1 MARKDVKY
9 IEFDTPNA
17 PKLMVDADASIEQIR
32 DILKSGSFEEYMMG
46 QGFAYKY
53 GLQPVNTRLPEN
65 LDDNAFVSSAKST
78 IKNLQ
83 GIGTNLLAAIYD
95 VFGNEEA
102 QQNALKIYEQYKL
115 DQAAYMFRQQDD
127 GSILP
132 RPRTIEDVLDDP
144 NQLRAFSKYLGATV
158 SQGAVS
164 SVPIALATIA
174 GSLVGGPI
182 GGSAMLLASSYLFGI
197 GDIYGAQ
204 YDAAGDGE
212 DPNAAI
218 AFSLGIPYALA
229 ERVFGASSVFINKS
243 IGKKTFEESLKKN
256 ASQQIKQKVKK
267 VGLGTYPKNLA
278 KEMASVGAREA
289 VAETIQETLNITGG
303 EFLEVG
309 KSFEETYLN
318 ADFAKQIG
326 EAAAAGFFGGFGFG
340 IVRPTAKQFKSFIKK
355 GQYNQRDIIGT
366 VTNYDDSPGT
376 IEGTDLEV
384 GDSVQVAGVYNAA
397 QITGNAE
404 DKKVQDPKLTI
415 IGTTPDSILITLAD
429 AELTQDGALRTIE
442 VPKSDINSIFKKSIQ
457 VPKDSSQG
465 VNFKYDDDIDD
476 ILNDNQESRT
486 AFSEAKKKLE
496 QQGFLDNS
504 TNQEVDTKLDRKKQ
518 VEQLA
523 SQIESARI
531 NQKEAEA
538 QEAEIEN
545 LPESEQPIV
554 KPTQADNFLLSGA
567 FKQFDMLEGDAL
579 RDAINR
585 SWPAFRRQQV
595 LELAADKENENNISK
610 KDRDEL
616 GRLGYYDGDLGNEWV
631 NKNIVADTRPSGN
644 STVGRKKLK
653 NILSNKIPFSD
664 TVPVNERTVM
674 EVVGEDVQTIEP
686 LTKEERA
693 SITGEGLADPNAGPT
708 YIFNINVSQRIRE
721 IKEIAQYLDARGW
734 KIIGAPWYP
743 AYRELVKVKTREVN
757 QTVDP
762 ILRAKLKAELK
773 QLKNTG
779 YHILQN
785 PFLPKDSPFGLIMI
799 GSPSAIRTSEQ
810 AINNLNRELQTAQDP
825 ARIKR
830 IKEEIVGYQALIDK
844 AYSNRVR
851 INQLL
856 SSLTLEPITN
866 WEQFNGTVSG
876 LSALEKRLNQ
886 TETITK
892 RRKIK
897 KKTVKFSVMSNPQP
911 RLRESFLNNAT
922 KIAQILRRQLDRL
935 GLTQLQLQVL
945 DKVLSEQGFEA
956 NGKYLIGQKLVQISL
971 NAKLD
976 NNIYDNQQDAT
987 LYTLHHEV
995 IHALKDLGLFTK
1007 KEYDALYNAAINT
1020 WINQFNIKQKYP
1032 DLNLEE
1038 QAEEA
1043 ISEAFAH
1050 YMVNRFSTGTILK
1063 RAFKRLKAFILML
1076 GNSLRQGG
1084 FNNVTDIFEMIDAGI
1099 IGQRDRAIQDTV
1111 NNRGVPD
1118 NNTDVRYY
1126 PDPGAA
1132 GMDSRAPMNRQ
1143 EHRKTNRQIEK
1154 LSKQMN
1160 SEYKGEGGTTS
1171 PGKMSAFTRFLGHY
1185 SRIAQDFPI
1194 FTPLYNAVQDRQGY
1208 ANMLTQQLAYALGRT
1223 YLRVQNIPAAKEA
1236 LTKAH
1241 IIAQMTGG
1249 NYRRNAQGQII
1260 FTAPANSGDT
1270 NSSVKAGETVIL
1282 TGDVATAYE
1291 NHAQVMLTV
1300 NEIILKDMIAGE
1312 FSEDI
1317 KDAILLINKFLPLNR
1332 QVPNLKQAN
1341 KEQVNLIIEE
1351 MKLADGQYLLDQLNA
1366 IMMAYQNRLRGFE
1379 SGLLMTEEDITNLE
1393 NVSRRINDGF
1403 MKEAKQFEDRIK
1415 NDYAPL
1421 MRYGNLFI
1429 TVKDSDDRLIDYRQ
1443 IEPEGVLSSI
1453 LPFGIKPGL
1462 ESKAEQIKR
1471 ELQLQYPDATV
1482 SEPTEVNIE
1491 QLRQVYKEE
1500 LMSVDTIAGF
1510 LSDTNAKKY
1519 AEFRKALDTKLKL
1532 DLDVE
1537 RGKERRYTVGF
1548 RNFFRP
1554 RNTEVG
1560 AEGVP
1565 GYDSDFTRSTL
1576 QFIQTAAQ
1584 ATSRNRFNKSIQ
1596 DKFKIVTDEATRS
1609 NDKNLLESVG
1619 YWMDYS
1625 NDVSNEYAYIRRLGF
1640 IWYLGGNLSSA
1651 FLQTISMV
1659 QFTGPML
1666 AELVNPKFIP
1676 GVGFGRVS
1684 KALANGAALATKSL
1698 AKGAKDGSMY
1708 EDALLNIDAIPDG
1721 PKKDAI
1727 LRAIADGTIKQGQA
1741 MMEAGASNLMGGSA
1755 AQQNLNKIQ
1764 NVIVGGAFN
1773 TMEFFSRLSAYSAA
1787 YDLASSDPQVLEN
1800 AKVLFEDDHDFQFQI
1815 EENNGELTPEILA
1828 RYMTNRAFGVYG
1840 KINRQAFGRGVGSV
1854 FGLFMTYVSQMMGLF
1869 TRLANPPSIT
1879 KTERGYRI
1887 QPLYPKRGRAQSRAA
1902 RRTMARMSL
1911 MILLTAGLFGM
1922 PGGEE
1927 AEDIVNAVRKY
1938 TTGIDSDIRY
1948 EFRKM
1953 LYEIGFSPRISE
1965 FATAGAFNAFLNMD
1979 LQRRI
1984 GFGQLPW
1991 SQQFRAILG
2000 AFTGAN
2006 TGARVEEFMGAP
2018 GSIVTTASNAVATSY
2033 REGSVYPMVEALVP
2047 NALKNVH
2054 KAYRYATKGEAYTGY
2069 GTLLSED
2076 FGASD
2081 IVLQAAGFTPASIA
2095 REREALR
2102 LERKIGGATNT
2113 FRNKINAQ
2121 ITNAYVDMI
2130 QGSKNNDSD
2139 RINNAQKDLNELMIE
2154 VQNFNSTAP
2163 LSMIFFPDL
2172 DRLYDQ
2178 ALQSVDPAYRISKKN
2193 KEKFNEKYEMRA
2205 VLGLN

>member
-17 PKLMVDADASIEQIR
+17 PKLMVDADATIPQIQ
-32 DILKSGSFEEYMMG
+32 DILKSGDFENYMMG
-46 QGFAYKY
+46 EGFAYKY
-53 GLQPVNTRLPEN
+53 GLQPVNMLEPDN
-65 LDDNAFVSSAKST
+65 LDDNAALSSAKST

-83 GIGTNLLAAIYD
+83 GIGTNLMATIYD

-115 DQAAYMFRQQDD
+115 DQAAYMFRQQPD

-132 RPRTIEDVLDDP
+132 RPRTVEEVLDDP

-218 AFSLGIPYALA
+218 ALALGIPYALA
-229 ERVFGASSVFINKS
+229 ERLFGASSVFISKS
-243 IGKKTFEESLKKN
+243 IGKKTFTESLKKN
-256 ASQQIKQKVKK
+256 AAQQIKQKMKK
-267 VGLGTYPKNLA
+267 VGIGTYPKDLA
-278 KEMASVGAREA
+278 KEMAQTGAREA
-289 VAETIQETLNITGG
+289 VAETIQETLNVTGG

-326 EAAAAGFFGGFGFG
+326 EAGVAGFFGGFGFG
-340 IVRPTAKQFKSFIKK
+340 IVRPTAKQFKSFVKK
-355 GQYNQRDIIGT
+355 GKYNQRDIVGT

-376 IEGTDLEV
+376 IADSDLEV
-384 GDSVQVAGVYNAA
+384 GDTVQVAGVYNAA
-397 QITGNAE
+397 QITGNE
-404 DKKVQDPKLTI
+404 KDKNVQDPKLTI
-415 IGTTPDSILITLAD
+415 IGTTNDSILVTLAD

-442 VPKSDINSIFKKSIQ
+442 VPKADINSIFKKSIQ
-457 VPKDSSQG
+457 MPKDGTQG
-465 VNFKYDDDIDD
+465 INFKYDDQIDS
-476 ILNDNQESRT
+476 ILDDNQESRT

-504 TNQEVDTKLDRKKQ
+504 TNQEVDDKLDRKKQ

-554 KPTQADNFLLSGA
+554 KPTQTDNFLLSGA

-579 RDAINR
+579 RDALNR

-595 LELAADKENENNISK
+595 LELAADKENENNVSK

-631 NKNIVADTRPSGN
+631 NKNIIADTRPSGN
-644 STVGRKKLK
+644 STLGLKKLK

-686 LTKEERA
+686 LTQEEKA
-693 SITGEGLADPNAGPT
+693 SITGEGLADPEAGPT
-708 YIFNINVSQRIRE
+708 FIYNLNFSQRIRE

-743 AYRELVKVKTREVN
+743 AYRDLVKIKTREAN

-799 GSPSAIRTSEQ
+799 GSPSAIRTAEQ
-810 AINNLNRELQTAQDP
+810 AVNNLNRELQTAQDP
-825 ARIKR
+825 ARIQR
-830 IKEEIVGYQALIDK
+830 IKEEIVGYQALIDR
-844 AYSNRVR
+844 AFSNRVR

-866 WEQFNGTVSG
+866 WEQFNGTVNG
-876 LSALEKRLNQ
+876 LAALEKRLNQ

-922 KIAQILRRQLDRL
+922 KIAQILRRQLDKL

-1020 WINQFNIKQKYP
+1020 WIDQFNIKQKYP

-1076 GNSLRQGG
+1076 GDSLRQGG

-1099 IGQRDRAIQDTV
+1099 IGQRDKAIQNTV
-1111 NNRGVPD
+1111 NNRAVPD
-1118 NNTDVRYY
+1118 NNTGVRYY
-1126 PDPGAA
+1126 PDPGAS
-1132 GMDSRAPMNRQ
+1132 GMDNRAPVNRQ
-1143 EHRKTNRQIEK
+1143 EFRRINRQIEK

-1194 FTPLYNAVQDRQGY
+1194 FTSLFNAVQDRQGY
-1208 ANMLTQQLAYALGRT
+1208 ANELTQRFSFDLGL
-1223 YLRVQNIPAAKEA
+1223 YLRVQEIPAAKEA

-1260 FTAPANSGDT
+1260 FTAPADSSDK
-1270 NSSVKAGETVIL
+1270 NSSVKAGESVIL
-1282 TGDVATAYE
+1282 TGDVASAYE
-1291 NHAQVMLTV
+1291 NHAKVMLSIQ
-1300 NEIILKDMIAGE
+1300 EQILRDMIAGD
-1312 FSEDI
+1312 FNEDI
-1317 KDAILLINKFLPLNR
+1317 KDAIKIINKFLPQSR
-1332 QVPNLKQAN
+1332 QVPNLETAN
-1341 KEQVNLIIEE
+1341 PEQVDLILEE
-1351 MKLADGQYLLDQLNA
+1351 MKLQDGQFLLDQLNT
-1366 IMMAYQNRLRGFE
+1366 IMLAYQNRLRGFE
-1379 SGLLMTEEDITNLE
+1379 SGLLMTEDDTNNIE
-1393 NVSRRINDGF
+1393 NVSRRLNDGF
-1403 MKEAKQFEDRIK
+1403 MKEAKGFEDRIK

-1429 TVKDSDDRLIDYRQ
+1429 TVKDEDGKLLDYQQ
-1443 IEPEGVLSSI
+1443 IEPDGVLAQT

-1462 ESKAEQIKR
+1462 LNKANR
-1471 ELQLQYPDATV
+1471 VRNELILKYPEAIV
-1482 SEPTEVNIE
+1482 SQPTEVNID

-1500 LMSVDTIAGF
+1500 VMSIDTIAGF

-1519 AEFRKALDTKLKL
+1519 AEFRKELDKKLKL
-1532 DLDVE
+1532 DIDIE
-1537 RGKERRYTVGF
+1537 RGKEIRFTSGF

-1565 GYDSDFTRSTL
+1565 GYDPDFTRSTL
-1576 QFIQTAAQ
+1576 QFMQTAAQ
-1584 ATSRNRFNKSIQ
+1584 ATAKNRFNKTIQ
-1596 DKFKIVTDEATRS
+1596 NEYKKVNKHGIET
-1609 NDKNLLESVG
+1609 NDQNLLKATG
-1619 YWMDYS
+1619 NWMNYS
-1625 NDVSNEYAYIRRLGF
+1625 DDFTNEFAYIRRLGF

-1651 FLQTISMV
+1651 FLQTISAV
-1659 QFTGPML
+1659 QFTGPMI
-1666 AELVNPKFIP
+1666 AELTNPYFIP
-1676 GVGFGRVS
+1676 GVGFAKAT
-1684 KALANGAALATKSL
+1684 KALSDGAALATASL

-1741 MMEAGASNLMGGSA
+1741 MMEAGASQLLGGSA
-1755 AQQNLNKIQ
+1755 AQRRLSQVQNI
-1764 NVIVGGAFN
+1764 IVGGAFN
-1773 TMEFFSRLSAYSAA
+1773 TFEFFSRLAAFSAV
-1787 YDLASSDPQVLEN
+1787 YDVASSDPQAIEN
-1800 AKVLFEDDHDFQFQI
+1800 AKILFEDDHDFQYQI
-1815 EENNGELTPEILA
+1815 EKNKGELTPEVLA

-1854 FGLFMTYVSQMMGLF
+1854 FGLFMTYVSQMMGF
-1869 TRLANPPSIT
+1869 YTRLLNPTTIA
-1879 KTERGYRI
+1879 KTESGYKI
-1887 QPLYPKRGRAQSRAA
+1887 QPLYPNRGRAQNRAA
-1902 RRTMARMSL
+1902 RRTVARISL
-1911 MILLTAGLFGM
+1911 MILLTAGFFGM

-1927 AEDIVNAVRKY
+1927 AEDIVNMIRKY
-1938 TTGIDSDIRY
+1938 QTGIDSDIRF

-1953 LYEIGFSPRISE
+1953 LYEIGFSPKIAE
-1965 FATAGAFNAFLNMD
+1965 FATTGAFNTFLNAD

-1991 SQQFRAILG
+1991 STQARAVLG

-2018 GSIVTTASNAVATSY
+2018 GSIITTASNAVATSY
-2033 REGSVYPMVEALVP
+2033 REGNLYPVAEALIP
-2047 NALKNVH
+2047 NGLKNVQ
-2054 KAYRYATKGEAYTGY
+2054 KAIRYATKGEATTGY
-2069 GTLLSED
+2069 GTLLTDD
-2076 FGASD
+2076 FGVSD
-2081 IVLQAAGFTPASIA
+2081 IILQATGFTPASIA

-2113 FRNKINAQ
+2113 FRRKINSQ
-2121 ITNAYVDMI
+2121 ITNAYVDII
-2130 QGSKNNDSD
+2130 QGAKNNDAK
-2139 RINNAQKDLNELMIE
+2139 RLNNGQKEINDLMRQ

-2163 LSMIFFPDL
+2163 LSLIFFPDL
-2172 DRLYDQ
+2172 DRLYDE
-2178 ALQSVDPAYRISKKN
+2178 ALMAIDPMYRISKKDLDT
-2193 KEKFNEKYEMRA
+2193 FNDKYQMR
-2205 VLGLN
+2205 VILGLN